1 MVIPHWIRFA
11 RGAITGCLALS
22 YRVIVGVYYSIVSKV
37 CQPFFGV
44 FDLLYYT
51 AYDHHYSVWFVTVS
65 HYNTTS
71 ITTVCHYSVS
81 LQRNH
86 YGCGSLQRIRLHYS
100 VCLLDLISL
109 CVFWVVP
116 RSPSSSPHFPLFLLL
131 YFLSIKIARRR
142 LLYCVRLV

>member
-1 MVIPHWIRFA
+1 MVIPHWKRFA

-71 ITTVCHYSVS
+71 ITTAWVTKATACHYSVFTTVVA
-81 LQRNH
+81 
-86 YGCGSLQRIRLHYS
+86 HYS
-100 VCLLDLISL
+100 VS
-109 CVFWVVP
+109 VFTTA
-116 RSPSSSPHFPLFLLL
+116 
-131 YFLSIKIARRR
+131 YAYAI
-142 LLYCVRLV
+142 